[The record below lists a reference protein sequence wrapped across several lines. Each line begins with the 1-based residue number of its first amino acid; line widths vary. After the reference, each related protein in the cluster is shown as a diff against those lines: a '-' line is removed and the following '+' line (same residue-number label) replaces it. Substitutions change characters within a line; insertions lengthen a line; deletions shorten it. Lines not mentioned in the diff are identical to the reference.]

1 MGNLAGQISEAA
13 MNELCAVAAEYSD
26 VSCTSQD
33 ITMYLERIRPG
44 QAPVGPGGQYVRPG
58 AGRLH
63 CADPGE
69 KGRGR
74 VTAPGAFAK
83 AEGIA

>member
-33 ITMYLERIRPG
+33 ITMYLERIARGKPLSAQAGSMSG
-44 QAPVGPGGQYVRPG
+44 QELADYIARIREKKGG
-58 AGRLH
+58 
-63 CADPGE
+63 GE
-69 KGRGR
+69 
-74 VTAPGAFAK
+74 
-83 AEGIA
+83 